1 LERRS
6 EVSEA
11 ALSNVKVLDLTHYIA
26 GPYCTKLLADYGA
39 EVVKIEKPGEGDG
52 ARRMGPFLND
62 EPHPEKSG
70 LFLYL
75 NNNKKSITLNLK
87 TDTGAKIFKELVKEA
102 DVVVENFSPGV
113 MSRLGLDYAALDKI
127 NPRLVMTSISNFGQD
142 GPYRDY
148 KSAHIVGW
156 AMAGWRYTDGLPG
169 RPPVQPGGWL
179 THYVAGLYG
188 AVGTMGALNHQD
200 ETGIGQHVD
209 ISLWE
214 ALLLI
219 APYHTVM
226 YAYSGMLHQPLGRA
240 YVGIVPCKDGYIGIN
255 CFNQPQ
261 WELLCKFMGMPQM
274 LEDSRFAT
282 FGLMALLHVDEAIE
296 LITPWAMERTKDEIF
311 HSGQEWRVPTG
322 LVPTSEEILS
332 LAQFQARDFF
342 VEVDHPK
349 IGKVTQPGAPFKMSE
364 TPWQMRRA
372 APLLGEH
379 NDEFYGELGYSKED
393 LVRLREQCII

>member
-1 LERRS
+1 
-6 EVSEA
+6 
-11 ALSNVKVLDLTHYIA
+11 
-26 GPYCTKLLADYGA
+26 
-39 EVVKIEKPGEGDG
+39 
-52 ARRMGPFLND
+52 
-62 EPHPEKSG
+62 
-70 LFLYL
+70 
-75 NNNKKSITLNLK
+75 
-87 TDTGAKIFKELVKEA
+87 
-102 DVVVENFSPGV
+102 
-113 MSRLGLDYAALDKI
+113 
-127 NPRLVMTSISNFGQD
+127 
-142 GPYRDY
+142 
-148 KSAHIVGW
+148 
-156 AMAGWRYTDGLPG
+156 
-169 RPPVQPGGWL
+169 
-179 THYVAGLYG
+179 
-188 AVGTMGALNHQD
+188 
-200 ETGIGQHVD
+200 
-209 ISLWE
+209 
-214 ALLLI
+214 
-219 APYHTVM
+219 
-226 YAYSGMLHQPLGRA
+226 
-240 YVGIVPCKDGYIGIN
+240 
-255 CFNQPQ
+255 
-261 WELLCKFMGMPQM
+261 MGMPQM